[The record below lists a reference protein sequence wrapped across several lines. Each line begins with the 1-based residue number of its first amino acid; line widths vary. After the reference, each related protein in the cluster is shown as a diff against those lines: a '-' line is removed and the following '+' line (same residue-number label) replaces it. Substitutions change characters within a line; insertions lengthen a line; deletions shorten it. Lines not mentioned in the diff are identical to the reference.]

1 MISAFAG
8 YQQSAN
14 ISLLQSSQ
22 ENGNPQKGTQP
33 PGPRNVLNAIQSH
46 QDGAR
51 QSFDKASSQIITAF
65 MDSLQNR
72 ISDEPVKGGNNAGTL
87 TSLTTAEFESTLSVS
102 ASKSNGNGS
111 AISLDLESYA
121 GLSFSMEQENGKL
134 TGFSLSFEMSTAF
147 AFEGS
152 NNKGGYQAI
161 SYENTQSFSI
171 DFSIGEDEDGNTVTS
186 FSFERSEVTQASF
199 LSIGDQK
206 GLGFGAG
213 VGSLNDM
220 AALFDGNGTQSDF
233 DQDEGDNPLTADA
246 VVDLEMEAALEIMK
260 SIAEAA
266 RDNTVNSLFGE
277 TYYDDF

>member
-111 AISLDLESYA
+111 AMSLDLESYA

-152 NNKGGYQAI
+152 NYKGGYQAI

-233 DQDEGDNPLTADA
+233 DQDEGDSPLTADA

-266 RDNTVNSLFGE
+266 RDNTVTSLFGE
-277 TYYDDF
+277 TYYDD

>member
-8 YQQSAN
+8 FQQSTN

-22 ENGNPQKGTQP
+22 ENGNSQKSSQP

-51 QSFDKASSQIITAF
+51 QSFDKASSQIVTAF

-102 ASKSNGNGS
+102 AFKGNGNGS
-111 AISLDLESYA
+111 AVSLDLESYA
-121 GLSFSMEQENGKL
+121 GLSFSMEQENGRL
-134 TGFSLSFEMSTAF
+134 TGFSLNFEMSTSF

-152 NNKGGYQAI
+152 NRNGGFQAI
-161 SYENTQSFSI
+161 EYENTQSFSI

-186 FSFERSEVTQASF
+186 FSFARSEVTQASF
-199 LSIGDQK
+199 LSIGDQQ

-220 AALFDGNGTQSDF
+220 AALFNDSGTQTDF
-233 DQDEGDNPLTADA
+233 DQDEGESPLTAEA

>member
-111 AISLDLESYA
+111 AVSLDLESYA

-220 AALFDGNGTQSDF
+220 AALFDDNGTQTDF
-233 DQDEGDNPLTADA
+233 DQDGGESPLTAEA

>member
-111 AISLDLESYA
+111 AMSLDLESYA

-213 VGSLNDM
+213 VGNLNDM
-220 AALFDGNGTQSDF
+220 AALFEGNGTQSDF
-233 DQDEGDNPLTADA
+233 DQDEGDSPLTADA

-277 TYYDDF
+277 TYYDDY

>member
-111 AISLDLESYA
+111 AMSLDLESYA

-134 TGFSLSFEMSTAF
+134 TGFSLNFEMSTAF

-213 VGSLNDM
+213 VGGLNDM

-233 DQDEGDNPLTADA
+233 DQDEGDSPLTADA

-277 TYYDDF
+277 TYYDDY

>member
-22 ENGNPQKGTQP
+22 ENGAPQKGTQP
-33 PGPRNVLNAIQSH
+33 AGPRNVLNAIQSH

-102 ASKSNGNGS
+102 AMKSDGNGN
-111 AISLDLESYA
+111 AMSLDLESFA

-134 TGFSLSFEMSTAF
+134 TGFSLDFEMSTSM

-152 NNKGGYQAI
+152 NAGGGYQAV
-161 SYENTQSFSI
+161 SYENLQSFSI

-199 LSIGDQK
+199 VSFGDQK

-220 AALFDGNGTQSDF
+220 AALFDEGGTQSSYN
-233 DQDEGDNPLTADA
+233 QDEGESPLTAEA
-246 VVDLEMEAALEIMK
+246 VVDLEMAAALEIMK

-277 TYYDDF
+277 TYYEDY

>member
-220 AALFDGNGTQSDF
+220 AALFDGNGTQTDF
-233 DQDEGDNPLTADA
+233 DQDEGESPLTADA